1 LETKLLDGR
10 DFITVYWLSGF
21 AQEKFEIWKGKK
33 DRDQPTPGST
43 HFTLYLLLPLVEE
56 DEGHLTISSNDQ
68 GLYFSI
74 DWFPDE
80 EFPLKAF
87 TSENCRELL
96 LMGEFQR
103 ESVFLHLT

>member
-1 LETKLLDGR
+1 MLESK

-21 AQEKFEIWKGKK
+21 FQEKFEVWKGKK
-33 DRDQPTPGST
+33 DKHQPEENST
-43 HFTLYLLLPLVEE
+43 RFTINLLLPLVEE
-56 DEGHLTISSNDQ
+56 EESHLVISSTGQ
-68 GLYFSI
+68 GLSFSI

-87 TSENCRELL
+87 FSADRKELL
-96 LMGEFQR
+96 LMSEFRR